1 MNWNAPPAD
10 LPDKRFGFVTPEQQA
25 TNAALA
31 YRRVQREWPWVG
43 VVNFWFFKRATDQEK
58 DQSWYYFRM
67 VEPDFT
73 PLPVYDALKAYT
85 HSDEAHT
92 LYPGVHQEDHWLLS
106 YTGRWETHPDATAA
120 PGGVGA
126 YRETTDSQS
135 AFSFAFEGKV
145 LWLRVGPAAQGTLRY
160 SVDGAADRSAPFAPG
175 EQIRLTNG
183 LSAGRH
189 TITIRPGDGP
199 LSIDSLTV
207 GK

>member
-1 MNWNAPPAD
+1 
-10 LPDKRFGFVTPEQQA
+10 V
-25 TNAALA
+25 LA
-31 YRRVQREWPWVG
+31 YQRVQREWPWVG

-106 YTGRWETHPDATAA
+106 YAGDWETRPAPAATA
-120 PGGVGA
+120 GGIGA
-126 YRETTDSQS
+126 YRVTADPQASLS
-135 AFSFAFEGKV
+135 LAFEGTE
-145 LWLRVGPAAQGTLRY
+145 LWLRVGPDASGTLSY
-160 SVDGAADRSAPFAPG
+160 SVGGAAEQSAAFTPG
-175 EQIRLTNG
+175 EQIRLAGG
-183 LSAGRH
+183 LAAGRH
-189 TITIRPGDGP
+189 TIAIRPADGL